1 MNRFAFAAPLRRLL
15 VIGAHCDDGE
25 IGCGGT
31 VARLI
36 REHPAVRVRW
46 VVLGGSDAVRVS
58 EARASA
64 QAWLAAAAEPEI
76 AVESFRD
83 SFFPWQG
90 AEIKGYFEGKLKPFD
105 PDLVLTHWSGDAHQD
120 HRLVSELTWNT
131 FRDHAVLEYEI
142 PKVDGDLGRPN
153 VYVALGDDEARRK
166 VDHILAAFPSQAAR
180 PWFTADLFLGLM
192 RLRGMETG
200 TAARHAEA
208 FHGKK
213 VVV

>member
-1 MNRFAFAAPLRRLL
+1 MNRFSLPTPLRRLL
-15 VIGAHCDDGE
+15 VIGAHCDDVE

-31 VARLI
+31 VARLL
-36 REHPAVRVRW
+36 REHPGVRVLW
-46 VVLGGSDAVRVS
+46 VVLGGSDPARVV

-64 QAWLAAAAEPEI
+64 AAMLAQAASPEI

-83 SFFPWQG
+83 SFFPWRG
-90 AEIKGYFEGKLKPFD
+90 TEIKEYFESRLKPFA

-131 FRDHAVLEYEI
+131 FRDHPVLEYEI

-153 VYVALGDDEARRK
+153 VYVALGDDEAKRK
-166 VDHILAAFPSQAAR
+166 VDHVLAAFPSQASR
-180 PWFTADLFLGLM
+180 PWFSADLFLGLM

-200 TAARHAEA
+200 TAARYAEA

-213 VVV
+213 IVV